1 MFNECCSY
9 LLGGGPV
16 LYTIFAFSIIAWVF
30 IFHKLMV
37 FNNTGT
43 QSHRRHDE
51 IIEMAKDNRVPE
63 AFNICK
69 SNNGLYSKIIHNT
82 LLLKGHTPHQFDMA
96 SSVNILG
103 EKRKL
108 EGLNGTIGLIA
119 SMCPLLGLLGTVMGM
134 ISTFNVI
141 IIYGTGEPG
150 LMGKGISQALITT
163 QVGLFL
169 AVPILFFYEFLET
182 RKQSVKW
189 EMERYIK
196 KLKTVLCGNN
206 GFRN

>member
-9 LLGGGPV
+9 LLDGGPV

-51 IIEMAKDNRVPE
+51 IIEMAKDNLVPE
-63 AFNICK
+63 ALNICK

-82 LLLKGHTPHQFDMA
+82 LLLKDHTPHQFDMA

-103 EKRKL
+103 RSVNLK
-108 EGLNGTIGLIA
+108 GLTVQSGL
-119 SMCPLLGLLGTVMGM
+119 
-134 ISTFNVI
+134 
-141 IIYGTGEPG
+141 
-150 LMGKGISQALITT
+150 
-163 QVGLFL
+163 
-169 AVPILFFYEFLET
+169 
-182 RKQSVKW
+182 
-189 EMERYIK
+189 
-196 KLKTVLCGNN
+196 
-206 GFRN
+206 